1 MVLPSFESVT
11 VQFLV
16 AIQRL
21 AVVQQ
26 QVLSVVVRLAREL
39 QHLAHTGLGQR
50 LVVEVHMDR
59 WGEVSFAAQ
68 LGQQD

>member
-1 MVLPSFESVT
+1 MLPSFEFVT

-21 AVVQQ
+21 VVQQ
-26 QVLSVVVRLAREL
+26 RALSVVVRLVQEPQR
-39 QHLAHTGLGQR
+39 LAHMGLEQR
-50 LVVEVHMDR
+50 LVVVVHMDR
-59 WGEVSFAAQ
+59 WVEVSFAAQ